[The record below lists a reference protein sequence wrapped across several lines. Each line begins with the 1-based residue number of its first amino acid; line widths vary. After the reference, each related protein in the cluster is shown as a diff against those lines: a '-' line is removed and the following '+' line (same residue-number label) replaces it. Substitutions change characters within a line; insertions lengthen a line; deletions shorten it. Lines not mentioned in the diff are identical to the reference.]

1 MKKERKRARTK
12 KGRYVADDPR
22 TKDIDEAWEPVE
34 DRGEQEGKKIFSGAY
49 TKQEKPKPKKVKP
62 KYETVGESV
71 TQRMSK
77 YFDWLRKKFSGNSFK

>member
-49 TKQEKPKPKKVKP
+49 TKQEKPKPKKAKP
-62 KYETVGESV
+62 KYETVGSNV
-71 TQRMSK
+71 TQRMAK
-77 YFDWLRKKFSGNSFK
+77 YFDWLRKKFSGNSSK

>member
-12 KGRYVADDPR
+12 KGRYVGDDPR

-34 DRGEQEGKKIFSGAY
+34 KA
-49 TKQEKPKPKKVKP
+49 KPKKVKPKEAAPKEAKPKEVKP

-71 TQRMSK
+71 TQRLSK
-77 YFDWLRKKFSGNSFK
+77 YFDWLRKKFSGDSSK

>member
-34 DRGEQEGKKIFSGAY
+34 E
-49 TKQEKPKPKKVKP
+49 VKP
-62 KYETVGESV
+62 KYETVGSNV
-71 TQRMSK
+71 TQRMSS
-77 YFDWLRKKFSGNSFK
+77 YFDWLRKKFSGNSSK